1 MRVLWFSTNPSLY
14 DDGYRP
20 FNNGGGWIGA
30 LERIVRDIPGIELAV
45 AFEHPV
51 DNQKRVRDRV
61 TYYPI
66 RIDSLIYRL
75 RNKIE
80 FSHQE
85 RYLMPRC
92 MEIVNDFKPDI
103 IECFG
108 SEWCFGLI
116 AALTDVPVVTHLQG
130 LMAPCH
136 NTLYPPRYNSYTEA
150 AWQLS
155 RLRPHKALRALL
167 EPRKSR
173 QRVERERRVMLACH
187 NYMGRTEWD
196 KSVTSLLSPGSRYFT
211 CNEALRPCFIDMTRQ
226 WGLHNDRDTLRLC
239 TTVHGSLWKGL
250 DIILKTARCLHE
262 TAGRKV
268 EWHIIGSPACSDYVE
283 WMEKDTF
290 ARHNVRFLGVLD
302 ADTIKEELL
311 DCDLYIQPS
320 YIDNSPN
327 SLCEAMALGV
337 PCIASATGGIPSII
351 THGVNGLLTQVNDP
365 YALAS
370 AILRFSGDP
379 DMMSRLSSAALST
392 SRERHAPETIAKQL
406 IEAYQS
412 IMSR

>member
-66 RIDSLIYRL
+66 RIDSLVYRL

-85 RYLMPRC
+85 RYLMPRG

-116 AALTDVPVVTHLQG
+116 AGLTDVPVVTHLQG

-211 CNEALRPCFIDMTRQ
+211 CNEALRQCF
-226 WGLHNDRDTLRLC
+226 LHDT
-239 TTVHGSLWKGL
+239 V
-250 DIILKTARCLHE
+250 
-262 TAGRKV
+262 GRKV

-302 ADTIKEELL
+302 ADTIKDELL

-370 AILRFSGDP
+370 AILRLSGDT
-379 DMMSRLSSAALST
+379 DMMSRLSSAAMST
-392 SRERHAPETIAKQL
+392 SHERHAPETIAKQL

>member
-45 AFEHPV
+45 AFEHPI

-85 RYLMPRC
+85 RYLMPCC

-187 NYMGRTEWD
+187 NFMGRTEWD

-211 CNEALRPCFIDMTRQ
+211 CNEALRPCFLDMTRQ
-226 WGLHNDRDTLRLC
+226 WSLHNGRDTLRLC

-250 DIILKTARCLHE
+250 DIILKTARCLHD

-370 AILRFSGDP
+370 AILRLSGDTE
-379 DMMSRLSSAALST
+379 MMSRLSSAAMST